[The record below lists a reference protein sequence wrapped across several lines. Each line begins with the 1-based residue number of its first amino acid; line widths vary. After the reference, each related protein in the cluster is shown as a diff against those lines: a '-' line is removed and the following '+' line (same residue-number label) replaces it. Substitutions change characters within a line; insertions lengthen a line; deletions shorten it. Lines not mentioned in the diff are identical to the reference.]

1 LPPSIQRQSSIPES
15 FSMPTLSLSA
25 LIDTPTRQK
34 KLSLDTTDSDIDVNA
49 TSGYCT
55 LPRAPR
61 STKRLEHLFAK
72 IKDDDA
78 LLEEKR
84 IEEEQK
90 LKEYKEAPKEVCFI
104 YYIQYNVI

>member
-1 LPPSIQRQSSIPES
+1 
-15 FSMPTLSLSA
+15 MPTLSLSA
-25 LIDTPTRQK
+25 LVDSTPP
-34 KLSLDTTDSDIDVNA
+34 KLSLDGEKDVNA
-49 TSGYCT
+49 MSDYCT

-61 STKRLEHLFAK
+61 SAKRLEYLFAK
-72 IKDDDA
+72 TKDDDA

-104 YYIQYNVI
+104 LHPACNYSICYHTLYVL